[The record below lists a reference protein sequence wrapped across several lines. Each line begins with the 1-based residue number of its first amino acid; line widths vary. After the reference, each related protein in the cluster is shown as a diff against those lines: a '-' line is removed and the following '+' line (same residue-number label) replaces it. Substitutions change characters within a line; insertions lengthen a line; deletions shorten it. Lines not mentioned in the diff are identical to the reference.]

1 LAERN
6 NLSWKL
12 VITNTGDRETA
23 NENSIKKTESK
34 LAIFKRQ
41 KEHKNTGAQLVKE
54 QKETQAQRE
63 LGSRP

>member
-1 LAERN
+1 MIA
-6 NLSWKL
+6 
-12 VITNTGDRETA
+12 NTGDRETA

-54 QKETQAQRE
+54 QKETQAER
-63 LGSRP
+63 GTGIRS

>member
-1 LAERN
+1 MIA
-6 NLSWKL
+6 
-12 VITNTGDRETA
+12 NTGDRETA

-54 QKETQAQRE
+54 QKETQAQRGM
-63 LGSRP
+63 GSRP